1 MLAGMS
7 CHARAVAPFSPAC
20 TRKRNNASM
29 IASRCCSQARA
40 ISSPD
45 VDTSLGPESGHDVE
59 FRGQDDNGRCVP
71 RRTDRVLGSNST
83 VIVLAALLNNVVSS

>member
-1 MLAGMS
+1 MTA
-7 CHARAVAPFSPAC
+7 FSPAC
-20 TRKRNNASM
+20 ARKRTNAPLKTARS
-29 IASRCCSQARA
+29 CVQARA

>member
-71 RRTDRVLGSNST
+71 QYACIAFSSSDTLILFAGS
-83 VIVLAALLNNVVSS
+83 LNHGFSS